1 MCGVVIKI
9 LKEEEKKTERN
20 KERNQLRPLQN
31 TGKEIAVFL
40 SDWLI
45 RYC

>member
-1 MCGVVIKI
+1 MK
-9 LKEEEKKTERN
+9 KEEEKTEIN

-31 TGKEIAVFL
+31 TRNQIAVFA

-45 RYC
+45 R